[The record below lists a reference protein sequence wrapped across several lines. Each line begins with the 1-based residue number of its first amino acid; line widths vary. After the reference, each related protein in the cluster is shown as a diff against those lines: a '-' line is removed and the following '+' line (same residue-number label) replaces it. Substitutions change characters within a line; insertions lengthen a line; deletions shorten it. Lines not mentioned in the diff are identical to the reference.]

1 MFEKKTY
8 IYSENMGVCYVE
20 DVTKLITARKK
31 EVMYYVLRPVYR
43 QGKTAYIP
51 VENHSVG
58 LRELCDPDKAKEEL
72 LADPQLHQLAVELG
86 FIPSDEETEDDPQKK
101 LSVDDNARL
110 DAMQLKEEKEEEK
123 KRLDMQYKM
132 ADTLPFEQ
140 RSALYKR
147 GEIEFVLRRSI
158 RQQAEKKRKK
168 SGGKSNEVS

>member
-58 LRELCDPDKAKEEL
+58 LRELCDPDKAKDEL
-72 LADPQLHQLAVELG
+72 LADPQMHHLAIELG
-86 FIPSDEETEDDPQKK
+86 FIPPDEEIEDDAAER
-101 LSVDDNARL
+101 LSLSDNARR
-110 DAMQLKEEKEEEK
+110 DALELKEEKEEEK

-140 RSALYKR
+140 RSALYRR

-168 SGGKSNEVS
+168 NGGKSYEIS